1 PDEETRN
8 LPFMNENLGRKSLL
22 TIALTVA
29 ALACIFGP
37 LLVGKKP
44 FRLGLDLQGGTR
56 LVYRF
61 DFDKAVVGGQLSKAD
76 LSRKAELLQEF
87 ATIIRG
93 RVDPKG
99 VMELSLRPEG
109 EDRIAIELP

>member
-1 PDEETRN
+1 MQIYSAPGICPVSE
-8 LPFMNENLGRKSLL
+8 
-22 TIALTVA
+22 
-29 ALACIFGP
+29 
-37 LLVGKKP
+37 LV
-44 FRLGLDLQGGTR
+44 QIGTR

-61 DFDKAVVGGQLSKAD
+61 DFDKAVQQGQLSKAD

-109 EDRIAIELP
+109 EDRIAIELPGAAELAATPTFGKLIKPLPPTGVRKMLSS